1 MAYQDFMITDT
12 AVSYKSTDI
21 TYLLCYTFFRVIDM
35 KIAIYS
41 RKSKFTGK
49 GESIENQIGLCRSYI
64 HSTMPDVSDEDIAV
78 YEDEGF
84 SGKDMNRPQF
94 RQMMDD
100 LQKKH
105 FDIIIVYRLDRISR
119 NLSEFAALTENFKS
133 CGTQFVSVREQFDT
147 TTSMGVAMMNIIM
160 VFAQLERE
168 TIAERIRDNMLML
181 ARTGRW
187 LGGTTPLGYDSE
199 QVSCIDEFGKE
210 RYYNKLSVNCDK
222 EKVEL
227 IFGKFLETQS
237 MTATTAY
244 LIANDIKSANN
255 IDFTNFAIREILVN
269 PVYCEITQE
278 SYDYL
283 KGLGCQ
289 MCFESDS
296 IDGSYGFSVYNR
308 KKSDEKGRRTG
319 SNPPTE
325 WIIAVGKHAPLVSAK
340 DWLHAQEICSINKK
354 YSFHRKVHNKDSLLS
369 GILYCAEC
377 GHKMRPKINS
387 RTKADGTRSFFYMC
401 EYKELSRR
409 SKCRM
414 KNVNGEMIDQ
424 IVCESLFE
432 YDIIGSVINNQVSQ
446 LHSRMEKEANSF
458 EEQLGSIDEKVRKIN
473 NHIKNLMGNLMK
485 TSDDDVLYE
494 YIKNEI
500 SEQDK
505 ELKKLTE
512 LRYEIEE
519 KNKAA
524 DNIDGQYQFIC
535 SILRNF
541 KDSFDRMTVVQ
552 KRELLR
558 NIISRVEWDGE
569 NVNIFLYGAACN
581 K

>member
-1 MAYQDFMITDT
+1 MKALISATDKIKRLT
-12 AVSYKSTDI
+12 PYPRYAILFLGDN
-21 TYLLCYTFFRVIDM
+21 M
-35 KIAIYS
+35 KVAIYS
-41 RKSKFTGK
+41 RKSKYTGK
-49 GESIENQIGLCRSYI
+49 GESIENQVEICREYI
-64 HSTMPDVSDEDIAV
+64 HNNFPDVRDEDIAV

-84 SGKDMNRPQF
+84 SGKNTKRPRF
-94 RQMMDD
+94 QMMMEAEI
-100 LQKKH
+100 KEH

-119 NLSEFAALTENFKS
+119 SIRDFADLTDRIRDY
-133 CGTQFVSVREQFDT
+133 GTKFISVKEQFDT
-147 TTSMGVAMMNIIM
+147 TNSMGTAMMNVSM

-187 LGGTTPLGYDSE
+187 LGGTPPLGYDSQ
-199 QVSCIDEFGKE
+199 QVSSIDEFGKA
-210 RYYNKLSVNCDK
+210 RYYNKLVANDDK
-222 EKVEL
+222 EKVKL

-244 LIANDIKSANN
+244 LIANDIKSVNN

-269 PVYCEITQE
+269 PVYCEITQD

-283 KGLGCQ
+283 MKLGCQ
-289 MCFESDS
+289 MCFDIDS
-296 IDGSYGFSVYNR
+296 INGSYGFAVYNR
-308 KKSDEKGRRTG
+308 KKSDSKGKRTG

-325 WIIAVGKHAPLVSAK
+325 WIVAMGKHEPLITAK

-369 GILYCAEC
+369 GILYCGEC

-387 RTKADGTRSFFYMC
+387 RPKADGTRSFFYMC
-401 EYKELSRR
+401 EYKEFSRC

-414 KNVNGEMIDQ
+414 KNVNGEIIDRL
-424 IVCESLFE
+424 VCESLFE
-432 YDIIGSVINNQVSQ
+432 YDVIGSVINNQVKE
-446 LHSRMEKEANSF
+446 LHGRMKKAANTA
-458 EEQLGSIDEKVRKIN
+458 EEELKNINGKIGEIN
-473 NHIKNLMGNLMK
+473 LRIKNLMGNLMK

-494 YIKNEI
+494 YIKTEI
-500 SEQDK
+500 TELDKRLK
-505 ELKKLTE
+505 ELNALK
-512 LRYEIEE
+512 EE
-519 KNKAA
+519 NLEKSKAA
-524 DNIDGQYQFIC
+524 NDIDGQYEFIC
-535 SILRNF
+535 NTLRNF
-541 KDSFDRMTVVQ
+541 KDSFSQMTTVQ

-569 NVNIFLYGAACN
+569 NAKIFLCGADCD